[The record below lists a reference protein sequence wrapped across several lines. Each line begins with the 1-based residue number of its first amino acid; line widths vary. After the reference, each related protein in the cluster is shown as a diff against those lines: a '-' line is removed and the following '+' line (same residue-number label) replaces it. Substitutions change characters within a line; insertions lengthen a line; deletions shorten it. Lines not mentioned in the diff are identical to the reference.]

1 MLSALQG
8 LFDYLLDF
16 NEQLKKEVIIES
28 LPESLRSLINNDE
41 IKINGDIIGFTSLGD
56 LMTY

>member
-41 IKINGDIIGFTSLGD
+41 IKINGHIISFTSLGD